1 MLRNDKIAEDQ
12 MALAENLDR
21 KKPIPFDTKKL
32 DKLLDDAGIDVLV
45 ATSQHNI
52 QYLLGGYRFFFFDT
66 MDAVGVSRYLP
77 ALVYRKGK
85 PEQSTYVGCAMES
98 YERELGKFWPEN
110 LDLAVLGSK
119 ETMQHVVEHIKKLSG
134 VRRIGVE
141 SAFLPADGEAVLRQN
156 LSNVDVVDAVFPL
169 ERLRASKTA
178 EEIVWLR
185 EASERVVASMLAT
198 FAQCKP
204 GMTKLEMTE
213 TLRREEVNRGLVF
226 DYLLLTAGTSLNRA
240 PSEQRLVAGDIIS
253 LDSGGNYKGYIGD
266 LCRMGILDAKPDAEL
281 VDLLGFIEEVQQ
293 AARKQVKRGARGGDV
308 IDVAE
313 KMLDASAH
321 RKYTHYMAHGMGLV
335 THEAPRLMNN
345 PRMSYTGHDM
355 DRPLDAGMVISIET
369 TMSHPKRGFIKLEDT
384 VLVTDTGYEAL
395 GDGGRGWNKA
405 GS

>member
-1 MLRNDKIAEDQ
+1 
-12 MALAENLDR
+12 MALAENHDR
-21 KKPIPFDTKKL
+21 RPIPFDTAHL
-32 DKLLDDAGIDVLV
+32 DRLLDDAGIDVLV
-45 ATSQHNI
+45 ATSKHNI

-66 MDAVGVSRYLP
+66 MDAIGVSRYLP
-77 ALVYRKGK
+77 ALVYRKGN
-85 PEQSTYVGCAMES
+85 PEQAAYVGCGMET
-98 YERELGKFWPEN
+98 YERDLGKFWPAN
-110 LDLAVLGSK
+110 LDLSVLGSK
-119 ETMQHVVEHIKKLSG
+119 ETMQHVLAHIKKLSG

-141 SAFLPADGEAVLRQN
+141 SAFLPADGEAILRQE
-156 LSNVDVVDAVFPL
+156 LSNCDIVDAVFPL

-178 EEIVWLR
+178 EEIEYLR
-185 EASERVVASMLAT
+185 QSSERVVASMQAT
-198 FAQCKP
+198 FKQCKP

-266 LCRMGILDAKPDAEL
+266 LCRMGILGAEPDAEL

-293 AARKQVKRGARGGDV
+293 AARKPVKPGARGGDV

-313 KMLDASAH
+313 TMLDASPH

-345 PRMSYTGHDM
+345 PRMSYDGYDK
-355 DRPLDAGMVISIET
+355 DRGLESGMVISIET
-369 TMSHPKRGFIKLEDT
+369 TMAHPKRGFIKLEDT
-384 VLVTDTGYEAL
+384 VLVTDDGHEAL

>member
-1 MLRNDKIAEDQ
+1 
-12 MALAENLDR
+12 MALAENQDR
-21 KKPIPFDTKKL
+21 KPIPFDTGHL
-32 DKLLDDAGIDVLV
+32 DRLLDDAGIDVLV

-85 PEQSTYVGCAMES
+85 PDQATYVGCGMET
-98 YERELGKFWPEN
+98 YERDLGKFWPEN
-110 LDLAVLGSK
+110 LDLSVIGSK
-119 ETMQHVVEHIKKLSG
+119 ETMEHVLGHIKKLSG

-141 SAFLPADGEAVLRQN
+141 SAFLPADGEAILRQGM
-156 LSNVDVVDAVFPL
+156 SNCDIVDAVFPL

-178 EEIVWLR
+178 EEIEYLR
-185 EASERVVASMLAT
+185 EASERVVASMMAT
-198 FAQCKP
+198 FKQCKP
-204 GMTKLEMTE
+204 GMSKLEMNE

-266 LCRMGILDAKPDAEL
+266 LCRMGILGAEPDAEL

-293 AARKQVKRGARGGDV
+293 AARKVVKPGARGGDV

-313 KMLDASAH
+313 KMLDASPH

-345 PRMSYTGHDM
+345 PRMSYDGYDK
-355 DRPLDAGMVISIET
+355 DRGLASGMVISIET

-384 VLVTDTGYEAL
+384 VLVTDDGYEAL

>member
-1 MLRNDKIAEDQ
+1 MS
-12 MALAENLDR
+12 LAEAET
-21 KKPIPFDTKKL
+21 KKPPIPFDTGKL

-45 ATSQHNI
+45 ATSKHNV

-66 MDAVGVSRYLP
+66 MDAVAVSRYLP

-85 PEQSTYVGCAMES
+85 PEQAAYIGCGMES
-98 YERELGKFWPEN
+98 YERELGKFWPHE
-110 LDLAVLGSK
+110 LDLGGIGSQ
-119 ETMQHVVEHIKKLSG
+119 ETMRHALAHIKKLDG

-141 SAFLPADGEAVLRQN
+141 SAFLPADGEAVLRQG
-156 LSNVDVVDAVFPL
+156 LSNCDIVDAVFPL
-169 ERLRASKTA
+169 ERLRARKTD
-178 EEIVWLR
+178 EEIKYLR
-185 EASERVVASMLAT
+185 ESSERVVDSMMAT
-198 FAQCKP
+198 FAQCKV
-204 GMTKLEMTE
+204 GMTKAEMNE

-226 DYLLLTAGTSLNRA
+226 DYCLLTAGTSLNRA
-240 PSEQRLVAGDIIS
+240 PSEQRLAKGDILS

-281 VDLLGFIEEVQQ
+281 VDLLGFVEEVQQ
-293 AARKQVKRGARGGDV
+293 AARKKVKPGAPGGDV

-313 KMLDASAH
+313 KMLDASPH

-345 PRMSYTGHDM
+345 PRMSYDAY
-355 DRPLDAGMVISIET
+355 DAPRPLEPGMVISIET

-384 VLVTDTGYEAL
+384 VLVTEKGYEAL

-405 GS
+405 G

>member
-1 MLRNDKIAEDQ
+1 

-21 KKPIPFDTKKL
+21 KKPIPFDTKHL
-32 DKLLDDAGIDVLV
+32 DRLLDDAGIDVLV

-110 LDLAVLGSK
+110 LDLNVLGSK
-119 ETMQHVVEHIKKLSG
+119 ETMQHVVEHIKKLPG

-178 EEIVWLR
+178 EEIAWLR

-345 PRMSYTGHDM
+345 PRMSYTGYDK

-405 GS
+405 GA

>member
-1 MLRNDKIAEDQ
+1 MQ
-12 MALAENLDR
+12 MSLAEAEI
-21 KKPIPFDTKKL
+21 KKSVPFDVAKL

-45 ATSQHNI
+45 ATSKHNV

-66 MDAVGVSRYLP
+66 MDAAGVSRYLP
-77 ALVYRKGK
+77 ALIYRKGK
-85 PEQSTYVGCAMES
+85 PEQAAYIGCGMES
-98 YERELGKFWPEN
+98 YERELGKFWPGN
-110 LDLAVLGSK
+110 LDLSEIGSK
-119 ETMQHVVEHIKKLSG
+119 ETMRHALDHIKKLDG
-134 VRRIGVE
+134 VRRVGVE
-141 SAFLPADGEAVLRQN
+141 SAFLPADGEAVLRQG
-156 LSNVDVVDAVFPL
+156 LSNCDIVDAVFPL
-169 ERLRASKTA
+169 ERLRACKTP
-178 EEIVWLR
+178 EEIAYLR
-185 EASERVVASMLAT
+185 ESSERVIASMLAT

-204 GMTKLEMTE
+204 GMTKLEVTE

-240 PSEQRLVAGDIIS
+240 PSEQRLVEGDIIS

-266 LCRMGILDAKPDAEL
+266 LCRMGILGAKPDAEL

-293 AARKQVKRGARGGDV
+293 VARKKVKPGARGGDV

-313 KMLDASAH
+313 KLLDASPH

-345 PRMSYTGHDM
+345 PRMSYTGYDM
-355 DRPLDAGMVISIET
+355 DRPLQPGMVISIET

-384 VLVTDTGYEAL
+384 VLVTDTGFEAL

-405 GS
+405 GR